1 MDEQTTDDERP
12 VRRVT
17 PMEGADILLM
27 YLTRRREM
35 LIIELVARLLGISIK
50 EAEEIIKS
58 ESLNT
63 IGYDVFDDGKPHVG
77 VSIFDV

>member
-1 MDEQTTDDERP
+1 MFYEINQEDTTEGLDMDEQTTDDERP

-35 LIIELVARLLGISIK
+35 LISELRLIEDLLG
-50 EAEEIIKS
+50 
-58 ESLNT
+58 LPPT
-63 IGYDVFDDGKPHVG
+63 FPRRVR
-77 VSIFDV
+77 

>member
-1 MDEQTTDDERP
+1 MDKQTTDDERP

-35 LIIELVARLLGISIK
+35 LISELRLIEDLLG
-50 EAEEIIKS
+50 
-58 ESLNT
+58 LPPT
-63 IGYDVFDDGKPHVG
+63 FPRRVR
-77 VSIFDV
+77 

>member
-1 MDEQTTDDERP
+1 MFYEINQEDTTEGLDMDEQTTEDERP

-35 LIIELVARLLGISIK
+35 LISELRLIEDLLG
-50 EAEEIIKS
+50 
-58 ESLNT
+58 LPPT
-63 IGYDVFDDGKPHVG
+63 FPRRVR
-77 VSIFDV
+77 

>member
-1 MDEQTTDDERP
+1 MFYEINQEDTTEGLDMDEQTTEDERP

-35 LIIELVARLLGISIK
+35 LIGELRLIEDLLG
-50 EAEEIIKS
+50 
-58 ESLNT
+58 LPPT
-63 IGYDVFDDGKPHVG
+63 FPRRVR
-77 VSIFDV
+77 

>member
-1 MDEQTTDDERP
+1 MDEQTTEDERP

-35 LIIELVARLLGISIK
+35 LISELRLIEDLLG
-50 EAEEIIKS
+50 
-58 ESLNT
+58 LPPT
-63 IGYDVFDDGKPHVG
+63 FPRRVR
-77 VSIFDV
+77 

>member
-1 MDEQTTDDERP
+1 MTDTQTTDDERP

-35 LIIELVARLLGISIK
+35 LISELRLIEDLLG
-50 EAEEIIKS
+50 
-58 ESLNT
+58 LPPT
-63 IGYDVFDDGKPHVG
+63 FPRRVR
-77 VSIFDV
+77 

>member
-1 MDEQTTDDERP
+1 MGRVSASRPNTEGLDMDEQTTDDERP

-35 LIIELVARLLGISIK
+35 LISELRLIEDLLG
-50 EAEEIIKS
+50 
-58 ESLNT
+58 LPPT
-63 IGYDVFDDGKPHVG
+63 FPRRVR
-77 VSIFDV
+77 

>member
-1 MDEQTTDDERP
+1 MSLIPDDLPKDEQ
-12 VRRVT
+12 V
-17 PMEGADILLM
+17 
-27 YLTRRREM
+27 
-35 LIIELVARLLGISIK
+35 ELVARLLGISIK

>member
-1 MDEQTTDDERP
+1 MDKQTTDDERP

-35 LIIELVARLLGISIK
+35 LIIELREVDRLLGRPQTVP
-50 EAEEIIKS
+50 ERMR
-58 ESLNT
+58 
-63 IGYDVFDDGKPHVG
+63 
-77 VSIFDV
+77 

>member
-35 LIIELVARLLGISIK
+35 LISELRLIEDLLG
-50 EAEEIIKS
+50 
-58 ESLNT
+58 LPPT
-63 IGYDVFDDGKPHVG
+63 FPRRVR
-77 VSIFDV
+77 

>member
-1 MDEQTTDDERP
+1 MDDQTTDEGQRP

-35 LIIELVARLLGISIK
+35 LIIELREVDRLLGRPQTVPVR
-50 EAEEIIKS
+50 ER
-58 ESLNT
+58 
-63 IGYDVFDDGKPHVG
+63 
-77 VSIFDV
+77 

>member
-1 MDEQTTDDERP
+1 MFYEINQEDTTEGLSMDEQTTDDERP

-35 LIIELVARLLGISIK
+35 LISELRLIEDLLG
-50 EAEEIIKS
+50 
-58 ESLNT
+58 LPPT
-63 IGYDVFDDGKPHVG
+63 FPRRVR
-77 VSIFDV
+77 

>member
-1 MDEQTTDDERP
+1 MGRVSASRPNTEGLDMDEQTTDDERP

-35 LIIELVARLLGISIK
+35 LISELREVDRLLGRPQTVPVR
-50 EAEEIIKS
+50 ER
-58 ESLNT
+58 
-63 IGYDVFDDGKPHVG
+63 
-77 VSIFDV
+77 